1 MSLELYDQVM
11 NAHRAVT
18 RPRLYLDL
26 DGVLADF
33 DRGYIERFGKH
44 PREVEDAELWQN
56 LNATPDFF
64 DTLHPMPDALQAF
77 AWLGHLGPTILT
89 ACPRTNYH
97 DAAANKR
104 RWVRRHLG
112 PDVTV
117 LPCMGGTNKPV
128 FMHAA
133 GDVLVDDFEKNV
145 RAWRAAG
152 GVGILHRG
160 DWAETLEALSV
171 IFLPG
176 IVGTTCNL

>member
-11 NAHRAVT
+11 NTQRK
-18 RPRLYLDL
+18 PRLYLDL

-33 DRGYIERFGKH
+33 DRGYIERFGNH
-44 PREVEDAELWQN
+44 PREVGDDELWRN
-56 LNATPDFF
+56 LDATPDFF
-64 DTLHPMPDALQAF
+64 DSLHPMPGALQAF
-77 AWLGHLGPTILT
+77 GWLRPLSPMILT

-112 PDVTV
+112 ADVIV

-128 FMHAA
+128 FMHAP
-133 GDVLVDDFEKNV
+133 GDVLVDDFEKNT

-152 GVGILHRG
+152 GVAIQHEG
-160 DWAETLEALSV
+160 DWQATLEHLAE
-171 IFLPG
+171 IFLPR
-176 IVGTTCNL
+176 LRSAFA